1 MPFPDIDGKSFEQD
15 LGDVVDFITNQ
26 VTVPTYIQE
35 AAIRLFKRVDIVSTR
50 LYDDVQ
56 ALKAWRMR
64 LDPSYTPTDPQ
75 SQVTT

>member
-15 LGDVVDFITNQ
+15 IGDVVDFITDK

-56 ALKAWRMR
+56 ALKAWRAS
-64 LDPSYTPTDPQ
+64 LDQSYTPTDPQ
-75 SQVTT
+75 TPVPP